1 MDSRASDK
9 EALVGVST
17 GSLARYPNGGDPV
30 VLAGYLADIEAD
42 AVEVLFYR
50 GFHDDLERAAQA
62 FRSCGR
68 PIRVVHAEKNLGTAF
83 GSPDPAQVADGQ
95 RRFLEALWLAQQ
107 VGAQLVTLHLWD
119 RPESDRNLERN
130 FAALEP
136 LLPRVQDAGMAV
148 GLETI
153 PCTVYNPVDNVH
165 RALTHFGGLAAGC
178 AVTLDLEFLGWH
190 DCVERGV
197 NGAFADLE
205 HSAAFPPHNSP
216 HELMEEVR
224 QDHSL
229 VLDVHVRDY
238 DGQPFTAEGRRRY
251 LDPGQGQ
258 LDFPAI
264 FSALVADGFRG
275 PFMYEGSHT
284 PVSGDGD
291 VSAINAVLANMRRW
305 LADADRAA
313 APAARGAT
321 PPTVTV

>member
-1 MDSRASDK
+1 MDSRASGQ

-30 VLAGYLADIEAD
+30 VLAGYLSDIEAD

-50 GFHDDLERAAQA
+50 GFHEDLERAARA

-119 RPESDRNLERN
+119 RPESDRNLARN
-130 FAALEP
+130 FDALEP
-136 LLPRVQDAGMAV
+136 LLPRVRDAGMTV

-153 PCTVYNPVDNVH
+153 PCTVHNPVDNV
-165 RALTHFGGLAAGC
+165 RSALAHFGGLAAGC

-197 NGAFADLE
+197 SGAFADLAG
-205 HSAAFPPHNSP
+205 SNTPLPHNP
-216 HELMEEVR
+216 MAAAREE
-224 QDHSL
+224 QSM

-264 FSALVADGFRG
+264 FGALVADGFRG

-284 PVSGDGD
+284 PVSGAGD

-305 LADADRAA
+305 LADADHAA
-313 APAARGAT
+313 APAAPAAPGVT

>member
-1 MDSRASDK
+1 MDSRASGQG
-9 EALVGVST
+9 ALVGVST

-30 VLAGYLADIEAD
+30 AIAGYLSDIEAD

-50 GFHDDLERAAQA
+50 GFHEDLERTARA

-119 RPESDRNLERN
+119 RPESDRNLARN
-130 FAALEP
+130 FDALEP

-153 PCTVYNPVDNVH
+153 PCTVHNPVDNV
-165 RALTHFGGLAAGC
+165 RSALTHFGGLAAGC

-190 DCVERGV
+190 NCVERGV
-197 NGAFADLE
+197 SGAFDDL
-205 HSAAFPPHNSP
+205 AGNDTPLPHNP
-216 HELMEEVR
+216 LAAAR
-224 QDHSL
+224 QEQSM

-251 LDPGQGQ
+251 LDPGEGQ
-258 LDFPAI
+258 LDFPGH
-264 FSALVADGFRG
+264 L
-275 PFMYEGSHT
+275 
-284 PVSGDGD
+284 
-291 VSAINAVLANMRRW
+291 RR
-305 LADADRAA
+305 
-313 APAARGAT
+313 ARGRRFRRSLYVRRLAHAGQRHWGR
-321 PPTVTV
+321 

>member
-1 MDSRASDK
+1 MDGRASGE

-30 VLAGYLADIEAD
+30 VIAGYLSDIEAD

-50 GFHDDLERAAQA
+50 GFHEDLERAARA
-62 FRSCGR
+62 FRGCGR

-119 RPESDRNLERN
+119 RPESDRNLARN
-130 FAALEP
+130 FDALEP

-153 PCTVYNPVDNVH
+153 PCTVHNPVDNV
-165 RALTHFGGLAAGC
+165 RSALTHFGGLPAGC

-190 DCVERGV
+190 NCVERGV
-197 NGAFADLE
+197 SGAFADL
-205 HSAAFPPHNSP
+205 AGNDTPLPHNP
-216 HELMEEVR
+216 MAAAR
-224 QDHSL
+224 QEQSM
-229 VLDVHVRDY
+229 VMDVHVRDY

-264 FSALVADGFRG
+264 FGALVADGFRG

-284 PVSGDGD
+284 PVSGAGD

-305 LADADRAA
+305 LADADRDATPA
-313 APAARGAT
+313 APAAT

>member
-1 MDSRASDK
+1 MDSRASGTG
-9 EALVGVST
+9 ALVGVST

-30 VLAGYLADIEAD
+30 VLAGYLSDIEAD

-50 GFHDDLERAAQA
+50 GFHEDLERAARA
-62 FRSCGR
+62 FRGCGR
-68 PIRVVHAEKNLGTAF
+68 PIKVVHAEKNLGTAF

-136 LLPRVQDAGMAV
+136 LLPRVQAAGMAV

-153 PCTVYNPVDNVH
+153 PCTVHNPVDNV
-165 RALTHFGGLAAGC
+165 RSALTHFGGLAAGC

-205 HSAAFPPHNSP
+205 RSNALLPHNPP

-224 QDHSL
+224 KSIRWCWTCMCATTMVSRSPQKA
-229 VLDVHVRDY
+229 V
-238 DGQPFTAEGRRRY
+238 A
-251 LDPGQGQ
+251 
-258 LDFPAI
+258 AI
-264 FSALVADGFRG
+264 WTLAKGSSTSRPSSAR
-275 PFMYEGSHT
+275 S
-284 PVSGDGD
+284 
-291 VSAINAVLANMRRW
+291 W
-305 LADADRAA
+305 
-313 APAARGAT
+313 
-321 PPTVTV
+321 PTVSVALSCTKAHTRRSVRLGMSARSTRC

>member
-1 MDSRASDK
+1 MDSRASGQDV
-9 EALVGVST
+9 LVGVST

-50 GFHDDLERAAQA
+50 GFHEDLERAARA

-119 RPESDRNLERN
+119 RPESDRNLARN
-130 FAALEP
+130 FDALEP
-136 LLPRVQDAGMAV
+136 LLPRVQDAGMTV

-153 PCTVYNPVDNVH
+153 PCTVYNPVDNV
-165 RALTHFGGLAAGC
+165 RSALAHFGGLAAGC

-190 DCVERGV
+190 NCVERGV
-197 NGAFADLE
+197 SGAFADLAGNDTSLA
-205 HSAAFPPHNSP
+205 HNPMAAA
-216 HELMEEVR
+216 R
-224 QDHSL
+224 QEQSM

-264 FSALVADGFRG
+264 FGALVANGFRG

-284 PVSGDGD
+284 PVGGAGD

-305 LADADRAA
+305 LADTDRAA
-313 APAARGAT
+313 APAAPGAT